1 MKPAR
6 IAVLGI
12 AIVAGLGAA
21 MLAGGSKPAPP
32 PAPPP
37 LLTDDVLIAAK
48 DLNAGSVLKAGD
60 MHWDP
65 RPKDHIAEDLIRKS
79 AEPNAIADWTGSVI
93 CQQIAEGD
101 LLRAKRMFKEKN
113 PQARCLPFD
122 LYPGMRAVAIEINTQ
137 GSSTAGG
144 FILPGN
150 RVDVVHTFHDEDAH
164 NSATQVSRIILTNVR
179 VLAIGQTYREKEGD
193 PIITGANVATLEL
206 TPAQAE
212 TIVLAQRTGQLS
224 LILRSVQDA
233 DSSGM
238 ELPDH
243 SNGMMVVRHGVPVHD
258 KAH

>member
-12 AIVAGLGAA
+12 ALVAGLSAA
-21 MLAGGSKPAPP
+21 ILAGSSKPAPP
-32 PAPPP
+32 AAPPP
-37 LLTDDVLIAAK
+37 LPTDGVLIAAR
-48 DLNAGSVLKAGD
+48 DLNAGSVLTPGD
-60 MHWDP
+60 MRWDP
-65 RPKDHIAEDLIRKS
+65 RPKDHIAEDVIRQS
-79 AEPNAIADWTGSVI
+79 AEPNAIAEWTGAVI
-93 CQQIAEGD
+93 CTQIAAGD
-101 LLRAKRMFKEKN
+101 SLRAKRMNQDKN

-144 FILPGN
+144 FILPGS
-150 RVDVVHTFHDEDAH
+150 RVDVVHTFHDEDAQ
-164 NSATQVSRIILTNVR
+164 NSASQVSRIILTNRR
-179 VLAIGQTYREKEGD
+179 VLAIGQTREKEGD
-193 PIITGANVATLEL
+193 PFITGATVATLEL

-212 TIVLAQRTGQLS
+212 TVVLAQRTGQLS

-233 DSSGM
+233 DASGA
-238 ELPDH
+238 EFPDH